1 MVAGGFTCASAV
13 KKKHY
18 KRERVLPLFAM
29 FSIFDL
35 FTEFSYFAIHSPLF
49 SPPEGGGKR
58 NFFLCAFTVHNQ
70 KTHPPPPTPRAAGP
84 LTDVDM
90 DAHNDTKGKVFV
102 SLCGKVTHNLR
113 HSAILSGPAIDLCC
127 QGCLGPSGN
136 INILSRK
143 IGKKLNWKMGRN

>member
-1 MVAGGFTCASAV
+1 MMGEERRAAGREGVRLLTAIKQQLHLTGSPASV
-13 KKKHY
+13 
-18 KRERVLPLFAM
+18 
-29 FSIFDL
+29 S
-35 FTEFSYFAIHSPLF
+35 
-49 SPPEGGGKR
+49 
-58 NFFLCAFTVHNQ
+58 
-70 KTHPPPPTPRAAGP
+70 PPPPRDP
-84 LTDVDM
+84 LTGVDM

-143 IGKKLNWKMGRN
+143 IGKKLNWKMGRNLCKVKGK